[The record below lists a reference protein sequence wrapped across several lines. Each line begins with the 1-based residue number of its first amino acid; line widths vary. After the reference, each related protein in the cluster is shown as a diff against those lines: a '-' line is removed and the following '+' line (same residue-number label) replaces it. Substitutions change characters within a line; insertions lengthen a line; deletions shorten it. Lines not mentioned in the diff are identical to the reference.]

1 MRSIPW
7 ERLDSFLNFP
17 NPKLPNTLISQS
29 KYGSCYVMNSYVI
42 RIKDLVIQP
51 FVYRLIKTDNTKSPP
66 NLFILILDLCHV
78 IFNFVSRDVQ

>member
-1 MRSIPW
+1 MGEIGFIF
-7 ERLDSFLNFP
+7 EI
-17 NPKLPNTLISQS
+17 LIITTKIQTYRILWSANQN
-29 KYGSCYVMNSYVI
+29 GSCYVINSYVI

-66 NLFILILDLCHV
+66 NLFILIFDLCHV